1 MPVSMNGCKIVLTN
15 AARRVSC
22 AIEFIAFIDK
32 SSLFYHHLVEGK
44 TDWLIIVQQK
54 NFSIDDQT
62 RKYPLFPQLIRQQL
76 W

>member
-1 MPVSMNGCKIVLTN
+1 MNVCKIILTN
-15 AARRVSC
+15 AARMVSC
-22 AIEFIAFIDK
+22 AVEFIAFIDK

-54 NFSIDDQT
+54 YLPIDDQT